1 MQTDLVKNALQQAV
15 VNRKPRNVLIH
26 HSDREAQYTSE
37 EFRQAA
43 KNYKMQLSMNS
54 RSCYDNV
61 LMESFFHTLKM
72 EHTYL
77 MESKIR
83 LETKN
88 DIFKGIEVF
97 ITGKEATR
105 N

>member
-43 KNYKMQLSMNS
+43 KNYKMQLSMNF
-54 RSCYDNV
+54 RSCYDNA
-61 LMESFFHTLKM
+61 LMESFFHILKM

-77 MESKIR
+77 MESKTR
-83 LETKN
+83 METKN
-88 DIFKGIEVF
+88 DIFEGIEIF